1 MEPAWVERLNEEI
14 AVMCSVEIV
23 SDGSDE
29 GLGRNPRT
37 GAWALAADTGRSR
50 A

>member
-14 AVMCSVEIV
+14 AVRIV

>member
-1 MEPAWVERLNEEI
+1 MEPAGITERLEEEI
-14 AVMCSVEIV
+14 AVGMV
-23 SDGSDE
+23 SDGSDA
-29 GLGRNPRT
+29 GPGRNPRT